1 MSMLGGLFGAKESH
15 PNFER
20 ITHALLNHLGFTTAP
35 PPPEVLAILDQ
46 MTPREML
53 SFDNMH
59 SLQGIQAVFKS
70 KALRANLNQESS
82 IITITMD
89 DGEEAPADDAPE
101 PQEAPALQLDEHH
114 ARFHVEPP
122 KAPVAVMKTGPAAIT
137 PAEES
142 VAAVPEAFSH
152 LEAFEQLTQRLMDL
166 LLRHGRINTADKD
179 VLKKIRP
186 SDYTIQGRLSALERW
201 KAELT
206 RRVRGLAVPKTAAR
220 VALGATQ
227 SGAAESEESLAKR
240 FETLQLWISKLIKT
254 MEHEGVKFHNKPMWL
269 PH

>member
-1 MSMLGGLFGAKESH
+1 MLGGLFGAKEQH

-20 ITHALLNHLGFTTAP
+20 ITHALQNHLGFATAP
-35 PPPEVLAILDQ
+35 PAPEVLAILEQ

-59 SLQGIQAVFKS
+59 SLQGMQALFKS
-70 KALRANLNQESS
+70 KSLRANLDPESS
-82 IITITMD
+82 TITITID
-89 DGEEAPADDAPE
+89 DGEDTAAGGAPE
-101 PQEAPALQLDEHH
+101 PRQTPVLNLGEHH
-114 ARFHVEPP
+114 AKFHVEPP
-122 KAPVAVMKTGPAAIT
+122 KALPSVMKMGLAAMK
-137 PAEES
+137 PSEES
-142 VAAVPEAFSH
+142 LAPIPEAFAH
-152 LEAFEQLTQRLMDL
+152 LEAFEQLTQHLMDL
-166 LLRHGRINTADKD
+166 LLRHGRINTGDKD

-206 RRVRGLAVPKTAAR
+206 RRVRGLAVPKAPER
-220 VALGATQ
+220 VSLGATQ
-227 SGAAESEESLAKR
+227 PGAAESEESQAKR
-240 FETLQLWISKLIKT
+240 FETLQIWISKLIKT